1 MCYQPRFLWSAL
13 LAAGLML
20 NGSPAWAAGSD
31 SESSSS
37 AGGVQVAK
45 MNPTYP
51 VVLSRGL
58 VGQTG
63 SQQQAKKKKKRVIR
77 ITPGKKTD
85 TWVTY
90 PTFFRMGHVAQEVEP
105 VGEVIQGMRHHIAF
119 SPIQFIFAEFEE
131 VEDGGVNVKIGDR
144 FRVVVNNETVRHPKT
159 TFGITDTSEV
169 NSLDFGYNGEFAYSV
184 EFRTDAVGKKFMI
197 NGVVEVVDLNSQG
210 RVAKLKIIEG
220 FQAIQVGNWLVP
232 MPREKPEMVKLNHQ
246 PQAKDIQGF
255 LVANDRTSSVF
266 SSYGDEVYIDKGAV
280 DNVAV
285 GDHFEVYIVPER
297 EGWFVDDLTPHVIGE
312 LVVLSTQ
319 EHTATAMV
327 VNQTEPLL
335 PGHKIRSKR

>member
-1 MCYQPRFLWSAL
+1 MCPKPRFLWSAL
-13 LAAGLML
+13 LTAGLML
-20 NGSPAWAAGSD
+20 NGSPAWAADSDTGSTHTAD
-31 SESSSS
+31 
-37 AGGVQVAK
+37 GVQVAK
-45 MNPTYP
+45 MNPVYP
-51 VVLSRGL
+51 MVLSRGM

-63 SQQQAKKKKKRVIR
+63 SQQSAKKKKREIRVS
-77 ITPGKKTD
+77 PGKKTD

-90 PTFFRMGHVAQEVEP
+90 PTYFRMGHVGEEVEP

-119 SPIQFIFAEFEE
+119 SPVQFIFAEFEE
-131 VEDGGVNVKIGDR
+131 VDDGGVNVKVGDR

-169 NSLDFGYNGEFAYSV
+169 NSLDFGYDGEFAYSI
-184 EFRTDAVGKKFMI
+184 ELRPDAVGLKFTI
-197 NGVVEVVDLNSQG
+197 NGIVEVVDLAVEG

-220 FQAIQVGNWLVP
+220 FHAVQVGDWLVP
-232 MPREKPEMVKLNHQ
+232 MPREKPKMVKLNHQ
-246 PQAKDIQGF
+246 PQAKNIQGF

-280 DNVAV
+280 DNVAI

-297 EGWFVDDLTPHVIGE
+297 EGWFADDLPPHVIGE

-319 EHTATAMV
+319 EDSATAVV

-335 PGHKIRSKR
+335 PGHKVRSKR